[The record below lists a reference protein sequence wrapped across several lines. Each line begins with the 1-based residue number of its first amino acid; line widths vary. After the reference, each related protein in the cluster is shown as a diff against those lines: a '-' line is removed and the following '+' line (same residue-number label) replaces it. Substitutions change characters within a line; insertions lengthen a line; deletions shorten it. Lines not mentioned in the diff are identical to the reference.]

1 MHNKRAIFGQPV
13 ESERIVRPVRP
24 RDAATL
30 VAWREGAS
38 GLEVLMG
45 RRAGRHR
52 FVPHHYVFPG
62 GRVDRRDFDTDVG
75 SPLKDEVLEGLCA
88 SCRPRLA
95 HALAVAAAR
104 ETWEET
110 GLALGE
116 ASRPDLDGLDYIL
129 RAITPAQS
137 PIRFHARFFAVEA
150 ARLSGTLKGN
160 GELLDLGWRPVA
172 ECLRLPIVDVTEF
185 LLRRLLAGPPA
196 QAPGQGVHLFSFR
209 SGKAVVGQ
217 RGVSSRACAR

>member
-1 MHNKRAIFGQPV
+1 MQN
-13 ESERIVRPVRP
+13 RPVRP

-30 VAWREGAS
+30 VAWRRSGA

-45 RRAGRHR
+45 RRASRHR
-52 FVPHHYVFPG
+52 FVPGHYVFPG
-62 GRVDRRDFDTDVG
+62 GRVDRRDYGAKVRSTLRGDVQ
-75 SPLKDEVLEGLCA
+75 ERLCA

-110 GLALGE
+110 GLALGD
-116 ASRPDLDGLDYIL
+116 ATAPDLAALDYVL

-150 ARLSGTLKGN
+150 ERLSGTLEGN
-160 GELLDLGWRPVA
+160 GELLDLAWRPVG

-185 LLRRLLAGPPA
+185 LLRRLQAGPPA
-196 QAPGQGVHLFSFR
+196 VAPGVSLFSFR
-209 SGKAVVGQ
+209 KGRVLVG
-217 RGVSSRACAR
+217 

>member
-1 MHNKRAIFGQPV
+1 MQSPR
-13 ESERIVRPVRP
+13 VRP

-30 VAWREGAS
+30 IAWRRGAS

-45 RRAGRHR
+45 RRAARHR

-62 GRVDRRDFDTDVG
+62 GRVDRRDYDTPARSVLRG
-75 SPLKDEVLEGLCA
+75 EVLRRLSESA
-88 SCRPRLA
+88 TPRLA

-110 GLALGE
+110 GLVQGEVSDGALQ
-116 ASRPDLDGLDYIL
+116 PDLGGLDYVL

-150 ARLSGTLKGN
+150 ERLSGTLRGN
-160 GELLDLGWRPVA
+160 GELVDLDWRPLG

-185 LLRRLLAGPPA
+185 ILRRLQDGPPGA
-196 QAPGQGVHLFSFR
+196 TQGVELFSFR
-209 SGKAVVGQ
+209 RGRSVVTK
-217 RGVSSRACAR
+217 

>member
-1 MHNKRAIFGQPV
+1 MKTP
-13 ESERIVRPVRP
+13 RPVRP

-30 VAWREGAS
+30 VAWRRGAS

-62 GRVDRRDFDTDVG
+62 GRVDRRDFNVEMR
-75 SPLKDEVLEGLCA
+75 SPLKKDVLEKLCS
-88 SCRPRLA
+88 SCNPRLA

-110 GLALGE
+110 GLALGD
-116 ASRPDLDGLDYIL
+116 AHRPDLEALDYVL

-150 ARLSGTLKGN
+150 GRLSGTLRGN
-160 GELLDLGWRPVA
+160 GELLDLAWRPVA

-185 LLRRLLAGPPA
+185 LLRRLLAGPPERGPV
-196 QAPGQGVHLFSFR
+196 QLFSFR
-209 SGKAVVGQ
+209 SGTAVVGQ
-217 RGVSSRACAR
+217 RGVSSRACAG

>member
-1 MHNKRAIFGQPV
+1 MQN
-13 ESERIVRPVRP
+13 RPVRP

-30 VAWREGAS
+30 VAWRRSRAGI
-38 GLEVLMG
+38 EVLMG
-45 RRAGRHR
+45 RRASRHR
-52 FVPHHYVFPG
+52 FVPGHYVFPG
-62 GRVDRRDFDTDVG
+62 GRVDRRDYGAKVRSRLRGDVQ
-75 SPLKDEVLEGLCA
+75 ERLCA

-116 ASRPDLDGLDYIL
+116 ATAPDLAALDYVL

-150 ARLSGTLKGN
+150 ERLSGKLEGN
-160 GELLDLGWRPVA
+160 GELLDLAWRPVA

-196 QAPGQGVHLFSFR
+196 AAPGVSLFSFR
-209 SGKAVVGQ
+209 SGRVLVG
-217 RGVSSRACAR
+217 